1 MALWNKREH
10 VVNSTRKNIKT
21 LVMTGFALVIVLLV
35 SFGGLSV
42 YTVKYL
48 SDITRAI
55 YDHPLQVSNA
65 ALSCKWAISEL
76 DLLMIELA
84 SKPAS
89 ESTSTLWK
97 MERIEE
103 LASGYLRT
111 VEENILGEEGKARA
125 ADMRGDFSAWV
136 SVINNIATLVREG
149 KGDKSLNA
157 VKARGQSMSMDLEK
171 KAQELTSY
179 ARAKASNF
187 MDISEKHKK
196 KMLTI
201 YTGIFFIMALLFSIA
216 ALVTGRWIDHWAKD
230 AFEREARFLGAFEH
244 ANSGVALVSPNG
256 HFIKVNS
263 RLAEIMEYSVEDLEQ
278 STVDRITHPDDF
290 HISRSFMNEAVAGRM
305 DRAVFEKRYI
315 TRSGSIVYGEVSI
328 TLVRDNKGTPMYF
341 VSHVKDVSD
350 SKKAVDALKK
360 SESRYA
366 LSHRIGGIGTFEWD
380 IREKTVYW
388 AEETKAIFGLTTSE
402 FKGDYNVVR
411 ERLHPDDYSQFL
423 SAISESIREKKEF
436 RIEMRIILPNND
448 LRYIRAL
455 GDVAWDSAGRPEK
468 MTGVLMDITKRKQ
481 DEEKQHE
488 LERKLAR
495 SQKME
500 AIGRLA
506 GGVAHDFNNLLSIIL
521 GYTELMKDDVTEDH
535 PHYTGLCEIFDASIR
550 ARAVTRQLLAF
561 GRKQVLEI
569 GVFDV
574 NRVILGF
581 EKLLRRMISED
592 VDLHLNLRDQPAIIK
607 ADSSQLEQVLMNL
620 VVNARDAIPNGGK
633 ISIETSIEDIDA
645 EYVRDRQDMVSGRYV
660 MIAVSDTGMGI
671 AKEDLDMIY
680 EPFFT
685 TKEQDKGSGMGLAT
699 VYGIVKQHGGNILVY
714 SEPGH
719 GTLFKIYLPLATE
732 ANEPQILDQKTHG
745 ATSSRTATILVV
757 EDDEAL
763 CVLTMRILEKG
774 GYRVLSSHKPW
785 DAIEKARKY
794 NGHLDLLITD
804 VIMPDLKGPDVF
816 RKLVES
822 HPNIR
827 VLYMSGYTENMITRH
842 GVLKEGISFI
852 QKPFSKHML
861 LECVEKTLNAPCY
874 PDVELN
880 EEADTENKNKDKDI

>member
-1 MALWNKREH
+1 
-10 VVNSTRKNIKT
+10 
-21 LVMTGFALVIVLLV
+21 MTGFALVIVLLV

-76 DLLMIELA
+76 EYLMVDLA
-84 SKPAS
+84 RQPAS

-97 MERIEE
+97 MERLEE

-111 VEENILGEEGKARA
+111 VEGNILGEEGKARA
-125 ADMRGDFSAWV
+125 ADMRRDFAAWV
-136 SVINNIATLVREG
+136 SVIKNIATYVREG
-149 KGDKSLNA
+149 KDDKTLNA
-157 VKARGQSMSMDLEK
+157 VKARGQSMATDLEK

-216 ALVTGRWIDHWAKD
+216 ALVTVRWADHWAKD

-244 ANSGVALVSPNG
+244 ANSGVALVAPNG
-256 HFIKVNS
+256 HFIRVNS
-263 RLAEIMEYSVEDLEQ
+263 KLAEIMGYSVDDLEQ
-278 STVDRITHPDDF
+278 STVDRITHPEDF
-290 HISRSFMNEAVAGRM
+290 HISRAFMNEAVAGRM

-315 TRSGSIVYGEVSI
+315 TRSGSIVYGELSI

-350 SKKAVDALKK
+350 SKKAMDALKK
-360 SESRYA
+360 SEARYA
-366 LSHRIGGIGTFEWD
+366 LSHRISGIGTFEWD
-380 IREKTVYW
+380 IKEKTVYW
-388 AEETKAIFGLTTSE
+388 AEETKAIFGLETSE
-402 FKGDYNVVR
+402 FKGDYNAVR
-411 ERLHPDDYSQFL
+411 ERIHPDDYSLFL
-423 SAISESIREKKEF
+423 SAVSESIREKKEF
-436 RIEMRIILPNND
+436 RIEMRIIIPDND
-448 LRYIRAL
+448 LRYIRVL
-455 GDVAWDSAGRPEK
+455 GDVVWDSEGHPEK
-468 MTGVLMDITKRKQ
+468 MTGVLMDITKIKQ
-481 DEEKQHE
+481 DEEKQHD

-521 GYTELMKDDVTEDH
+521 GYTELMKDEVPEEH
-535 PHYTGLCEIFDASIR
+535 PHYVGLREIFDASVR
-550 ARAVTRQLLAF
+550 ALALTRQLLAF

-581 EKLLRRMISED
+581 EKLLLRMISED
-592 VDLHLNLRDQPAIIK
+592 VQLHLNLRDQPVMVK

-620 VVNARDAIPNGGK
+620 VVNARDAMPNGGK

-732 ANEPQILDQKTHG
+732 AYEPQIQNQKTHG
-745 ATSSRTATILVV
+745 ATSPRTATILVV

-763 CVLTMRILEKG
+763 CVLAVRILEKG
-774 GYRVLSSHKPW
+774 GYRVLYSHKPW
-785 DAIEKARKY
+785 DAIERAKKY

-816 RKLVES
+816 LKLVES

-861 LECVEKTLNAPCY
+861 LECVEKTLNAPRN
-874 PDVELN
+874 PDVELSQ
-880 EEADTENKNKDKDI
+880 AVDSENKKKDNDI

>member
-1 MALWNKREH
+1 
-10 VVNSTRKNIKT
+10 
-21 LVMTGFALVIVLLV
+21 MTGFALVIVLLV

-48 SDITRAI
+48 SDITRTI

-65 ALSCKWAISEL
+65 ALSCKWTISEL

-97 MERIEE
+97 MERLEE

-111 VEENILGEEGKARA
+111 VEANILGEEGKARA
-125 ADMRGDFSAWV
+125 ADMRGDFSVWV
-136 SVINNIATLVREG
+136 STINNIAKLVREG
-149 KGDKSLNA
+149 QDDKTLNA
-157 VKARGQSMSMDLEK
+157 AKARGQSMAMDLEK
-171 KAQELTSY
+171 KAQDLTDY
-179 ARAKASNF
+179 ARTKATYF
-187 MDISEKHKK
+187 MARSEKHKK

-201 YTGIFFIMALLFSIA
+201 YMGILFIMALLSSIT
-216 ALVTGRWIDHWAKD
+216 ALVTVRWADRWSRD
-230 AFEREARFLGAFEH
+230 AFEREARFHGAFEQ
-244 ANSGVALVSPNG
+244 ANSGVALVAPNG
-256 HFIKVNS
+256 HFMKVNS
-263 RLAEIMEYSVEDLEQ
+263 KLAEMMGYSVDELER
-278 STVDRITHPDDF
+278 STVDRITHPDDS
-290 HISRSFMNEAVAGRM
+290 HISRAFMNEAVAGRIE
-305 DRAVFEKRYI
+305 RAVFEKRYI
-315 TRSGSIVYGEVSI
+315 TRSGSTVYGEVAI
-328 TLVRDNKGTPMYF
+328 TLVRDNKGIPLYF
-341 VSHVKDVSD
+341 VSHVKDFSD

-360 SESRYA
+360 SEARYA

-388 AEETKAIFGLTTSE
+388 SEETKAIFGLETSE
-402 FKGDYNVVR
+402 FKGGYDAVK
-411 ERLHPDDYSQFL
+411 ERIHPDDYSLFL
-423 SAISESIREKKEF
+423 SAVSESIREKKEF

-455 GDVAWDSAGRPEK
+455 GDVAWNSAAQPEK
-468 MTGVLMDITKRKQ
+468 MTGVLMDITQRKQ

-488 LERKLAR
+488 LERKLTR

-521 GYTELMKDDVTEDH
+521 GYTELMKDEVSEDH
-535 PHYTGLCEIFDASIR
+535 PHYKGLREIFDASVR

-561 GRKQVLEI
+561 GRQQVLEI

-574 NRVILGF
+574 NSVILGF

-592 VDLHLNLRDQPAIIK
+592 VELDLNLLNQPAMIK

-620 VVNARDAIPNGGK
+620 VVNARDAMPNGGK
-633 ISIETSIEDIDA
+633 ISIETSIVDIDA
-645 EYVRDRQDMVSGRYV
+645 EYVRDRQDMVSGRFV

-732 ANEPQILDQKTHG
+732 TYELQIQEQKIHG
-745 ATSSRTATILVV
+745 TTSSRAATILVV

-763 CVLTMRILEKG
+763 CVLTVRILEKG

-785 DAIEKARKY
+785 DAIEKAMKY

-804 VIMPDLKGPDVF
+804 VIMPDLKGPDVYQ
-816 RKLVES
+816 KLAES
-822 HPNIR
+822 YPHIR

-842 GVLKEGISFI
+842 GVFKEGVSFI

-861 LECVEKTLNAPCY
+861 LECVEKILNTSCN
-874 PDVELN
+874 PDVEAN
-880 EEADTENKNKDKDI
+880 ETADADNKNKDMTYDC